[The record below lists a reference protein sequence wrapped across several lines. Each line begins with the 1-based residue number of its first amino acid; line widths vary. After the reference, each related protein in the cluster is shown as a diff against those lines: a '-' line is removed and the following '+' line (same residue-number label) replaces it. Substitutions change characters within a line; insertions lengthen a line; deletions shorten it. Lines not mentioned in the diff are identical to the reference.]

1 MQTDK
6 VSTSTM
12 QDQQVNEKNI
22 YEGKFV
28 WDQAQK
34 TWQID
39 WKYHAK
45 YNIVV
50 NKPVN
55 NKENYNGTQ
64 FSDNLLM
71 VRRVYANA

>member
-39 WKYHAK
+39 WKYHAQ

-55 NKENYNGTQ
+55 NKENYNRTQ

-71 VRRVYANA
+71 VRRVYA